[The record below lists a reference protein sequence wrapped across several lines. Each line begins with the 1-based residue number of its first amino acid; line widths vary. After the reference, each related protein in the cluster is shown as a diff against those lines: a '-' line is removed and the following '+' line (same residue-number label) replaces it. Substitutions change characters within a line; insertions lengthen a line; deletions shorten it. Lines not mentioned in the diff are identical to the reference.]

1 EASLVRDHLAE
12 PLPTGTEHL
21 LFVDDEDALTILAR
35 DALVRL
41 GYDVTVYTSS
51 HDALAAFYATP
62 LGFDLVI
69 TDQTMPA
76 MTGDILVRELR
87 HIRPDL
93 PIILCTGYSP
103 LIDAE
108 HAAVLGID
116 AFLLKPVES
125 ATLAHTIRQV
135 LTRRKGAEGCA

>member
-1 EASLVRDHLAE
+1 M
-12 PLPTGTEHL
+12 GTERL
-21 LFVDDEDALTILAR
+21 LYVDDEDALSILAR
-35 DALVRL
+35 ETLVRL
-41 GYDVTVYTSS
+41 GYAVTVCTSS
-51 HDALAAFYATP
+51 HDALAAFHATP

-69 TDQTMPA
+69 TDQTMPT
-76 MTGDILVRELR
+76 MTGETLVRELR
-87 HIRPDL
+87 RIRPDI

-108 HAAVLGID
+108 HAAVLGIE

-135 LTRRKGAEGCA
+135 LTQRKGAEGQTKPAAVGDF

>member
-1 EASLVRDHLAE
+1 MTLDHHGRQYPWAGHDMYHLSAAGRRGAFAREMLV
-12 PLPTGTEHL
+12 P
-21 LFVDDEDALTILAR
+21 
-35 DALVRL
+35 L
-41 GYDVTVYTSS
+41 GYDVTVCTSS
-51 HDALAAFYATP
+51 LEALAAFRATP

-76 MTGDILVRELR
+76 MTGETLVRELR
-87 HIRPDL
+87 RIRPDIPL
-93 PIILCTGYSP
+93 ILCTGYSP

-108 HAAVLGID
+108 RAAVLGIE

-135 LTRRKGAEGCA
+135 LTRRQGAEGCV

>member
-1 EASLVRDHLAE
+1 MYHLSAAGRRGAFAREMLV
-12 PLPTGTEHL
+12 P
-21 LFVDDEDALTILAR
+21 
-35 DALVRL
+35 L
-41 GYDVTVYTSS
+41 GYDVTVCTSS
-51 HDALAAFYATP
+51 LEALAAFRATP

-76 MTGDILVRELR
+76 MTGETLVRELR
-87 HIRPDL
+87 RIRPDIPL
-93 PIILCTGYSP
+93 ILCTGYSP

-108 HAAVLGID
+108 RAAVLGIE

-135 LTRRKGAEGCA
+135 LTRRQGAEGCV